1 MSTSNLD
8 FSQSGHQWADRRASL
23 VAWQLK
29 LMPYIEDWLVE
40 GPHVVFSRQRKPAR
54 FELADWVNLGLAGVL
69 GLHFKSLE
77 QVVNVT
83 LK

>member
-1 MSTSNLD
+1 MDRSGCSTL
-8 FSQSGHQWADRRASL
+8 RAGLSK
-23 VAWQLK
+23 A
-29 LMPYIEDWLVE
+29 
-40 GPHVVFSRQRKPAR
+40 PHVVFSRQRKPAR

-77 QVVNVT
+77 QVVT

>member
-1 MSTSNLD
+1 
-8 FSQSGHQWADRRASL
+8 
-23 VAWQLK
+23 
-29 LMPYIEDWLVE
+29 MPYIEDWLVE